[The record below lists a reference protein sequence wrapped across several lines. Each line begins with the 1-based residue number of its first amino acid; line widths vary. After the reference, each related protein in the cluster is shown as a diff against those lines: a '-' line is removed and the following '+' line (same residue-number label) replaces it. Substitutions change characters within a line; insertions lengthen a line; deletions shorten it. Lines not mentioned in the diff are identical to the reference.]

1 MVKVLQAI
9 LLVLVMMGISYEIN
23 AKELER
29 EDLPRNI
36 PFHVICA
43 TLAFNGGYEEQGQK
57 HADRVDPFYQ
67 ENKQV
72 IVSIS
77 HAVVEDLAEEALEL
91 ERTLPYVA
99 RKAYNQ
105 YCVENL

>member
-1 MVKVLQAI
+1 MTKVLQAI
-9 LLVLVMMGISYEIN
+9 LLVLVMMGISYEIS

-43 TLAFNGGYEEQGQK
+43 TLAFNAGYEAEGQK
-57 HADRVDPFYQ
+57 HADLVDPFYQ

-72 IVSIS
+72 IMSIS
-77 HAVVEDLAEEALEL
+77 HAVVADLGEEAMEL
-91 ERTLPYVA
+91 ERTLPFVA
-99 RKAYNQ
+99 RKAYSQ
-105 YCVENL
+105 YCEENL